1 MIEIK
6 NGKIKNAN
14 ITVPGSKSY
23 THRLLIAAALSDGIC
38 FIENMLK
45 SEDTL
50 LTLKALNQMGIQ
62 TEDSENLLK
71 IMGSAGS
78 LKPCSHPIY
87 LGNSGTSM
95 RLLTGVAALGKG
107 TYTLT
112 GTKRMGER
120 PIGDLL
126 EGLSQIAVKTK
137 SVYGNGCPPVEIT
150 GGNLSGGKVNLKCHI
165 SSQYLSSLLLI
176 APCLKKGLEINITR
190 GPVSKPYI
198 DMTIDI
204 MNRLGVELVRQ
215 GYTYYKIPGNQN
227 YQSGKYTVEPD
238 CSQAGY
244 FWAAAAITGAS
255 IKVNGVTKNSRQGDI
270 GFADVLEKMGCTVIY
285 ENDGITVTGGELFG
299 IEVDMSNM
307 PDIVPTLSIVAAFAK
322 GKTIIRNVAHLKEK
336 ESDRIGSV
344 AKELNKMGIDAKAG
358 ESGLVITGGT
368 PRGAKIETYDDHRMA
383 MSFSIAGLVVPKV
396 YIKNENCV
404 VKSFPNYWEVFKEL
418 YQS

>member
-1 MIEIK
+1 
-6 NGKIKNAN
+6 
-14 ITVPGSKSY
+14 
-23 THRLLIAAALSDGIC
+23 
-38 FIENMLK
+38 
-45 SEDTL
+45 
-50 LTLKALNQMGIQ
+50 
-62 TEDSENLLK
+62 
-71 IMGSAGS
+71 
-78 LKPCSHPIY
+78 
-87 LGNSGTSM
+87 
-95 RLLTGVAALGKG
+95 
-107 TYTLT
+107 
-112 GTKRMGER
+112 
-120 PIGDLL
+120 
-126 EGLSQIAVKTK
+126 
-137 SVYGNGCPPVEIT
+137 
-150 GGNLSGGKVNLKCHI
+150 
-165 SSQYLSSLLLI
+165 
-176 APCLKKGLEINITR
+176 LKKGLEINITR